1 MEGKEGSML
10 LHRKDLSLQTS
21 PEVEHEVERRRIAGE
36 TVSNQPDVKIEN
48 FLKVIE
54 RTHLGHREDS
64 LVLDRIKKYYH
75 KNYVIQE
82 SDIPES
88 YFELQK
94 RLARELGYGD
104 IEITN
109 EQKKEMSKTVIN
121 DQKQSLDAW
130 TEYFTSP
137 DSDSYPMW
145 AKYWSFTNMLKLSS
159 YDKEKH
165 SFGKRTKGTTTLF
178 PDLNREALAY
188 VVDIIEKKLNKED
201 IPDAVENQE
210 LQKLLQSEN
219 FGKLYAYAI
228 DKVTPTEEHELANTA
243 GEWIIYKQGT
253 DHMPL
258 VQSLQGYGTGWC
270 TAGEST
276 AKTQLAGGDFHT
288 YYSYDKEGKPTIPRV
303 AIRMEGNNKIAE
315 VRGIAYKQNID
326 PYISDVVGK
335 KMTEFGKEG
344 EKYTKKSE
352 DMKRMTEIDKRRKA
366 GEEFTKEDLR
376 FLHEIDSEIKGFG
389 YVKDPRIKELISGR
403 DIKKDISFALD
414 CSEDEI
420 SLNSEEFLESLKSKK
435 KIKYHRGDLELNKS
449 TLDEKITFPDIVSGN
464 LNLFSVTSINNVA
477 FPKRVGK
484 TINLRSLTSA
494 KMVIFPESVGGDFW
508 LDSLT
513 VIEEVTFPKEV
524 GGNFLLYKIISA
536 KEIIFPEKIGGTFS
550 LPKLTSAKMVVFPE
564 SVGGNVNLFSLIS
577 AKMVVF
583 PESVG
588 GNFWLN
594 KLSLIKKKN

>member
-1 MEGKEGSML
+1 M

-21 PEVEHEVERRRIAGE
+21 PEVEHEVERRKLKEEI
-36 TVSNQPDVKIEN
+36 VQNKPDVKIGN
-48 FLKVIE
+48 FLEVIE
-54 RTHLGHREDS
+54 RTHLGHREDPH
-64 LVLDRIKKYYH
+64 VLERIKNYYH
-75 KNYVIQE
+75 KKHVIKE
-82 SDIPES
+82 ENVPES

-94 RLARELGYGD
+94 RIAREQGQGD
-104 IEITN
+104 IEITD
-109 EQKKEMSKTVIN
+109 EMRKQMSESVIN

-130 TEYFTSP
+130 TEYFISS

-188 VVDIIEKKLNKED
+188 VVDIIEKKLNKEEILD
-201 IPDAVENQE
+201 VVENPE

-228 DKVTPTEEHELANTA
+228 DKVTPTEEHELAKTD
-243 GEWIIYKQGT
+243 GEWITYKQGT

-276 AKTQLAGGDFHT
+276 AKIQLAGGDFHT

-303 AIRMEGNNKIAE
+303 AIRMENNSIAE
-315 VRGIAYKQNID
+315 VRGIGANQNLD
-326 PYISDVVGK
+326 LYINDVVEE
-335 KMTEFGKEG
+335 KMNEFGKEG
-344 EKYTKKSE
+344 EKYTKKSK
-352 DMKRMTEIDKRRKA
+352 DMKKVTEIDKRRKA

-389 YVKDPRIKELISGR
+389 HGKDPRIKELIGGR
-403 DIKKDISFALD
+403 DIRKDLSFAIGCD
-414 CSEDEI
+414 EDEI
-420 SLNSEEFLESLKSKK
+420 SLNSEEFLESLESKK

-464 LNLFSVTSINNVA
+464 LNLFSVTSINNVV
-477 FPKRVGK
+477 FPKKVNK
-484 TINLRSLTSA
+484 TINLRRLTSA
-494 KMVIFPESVGGDFW
+494 KMVVFPESVGGDFW
-508 LDSLT
+508 LDYLT

-524 GGNFLLYKIISA
+524 GGDFLLYKIISA

-550 LPKLTSAKMVVFPE
+550 LPKLTSAKMVIFPE
-564 SVGGNVNLFSLIS
+564 SVGWNFNLSSLTS

-588 GNFWLN
+588 GNFWLGG